1 MYLNILL
8 FRGAVLKSTVYR
20 ILNICVRTERGTGGG
35 HGLQKVDK
43 RGGVGWGGGGLKK
56 PQDCAGII
64 YRWPQRFVTLYPSFF
79 ISNNYSCA
87 S

>member
-20 ILNICVRTERGTGGG
+20 ILDICVRTERGTGGG

-43 RGGVGWGGGGLKK
+43 REGVGVGGWWVKK
-56 PQDCAGII
+56 APRLC
-64 YRWPQRFVTLYPSFF
+64 RHHL
-79 ISNNYSCA
+79 
-87 S
+87 

>member
-43 RGGVGWGGGGLKK
+43 RGGVGWGGGVKK
-56 PQDCAGII
+56 APRLC
-64 YRWPQRFVTLYPSFF
+64 RHHL
-79 ISNNYSCA
+79 
-87 S
+87 

>member
-43 RGGVGWGGGGLKK
+43 RGGVGWGVGG
-56 PQDCAGII
+56 
-64 YRWPQRFVTLYPSFF
+64 
-79 ISNNYSCA
+79 
-87 S
+87 

>member
-43 RGGVGWGGGGLKK
+43 RGGVGWGGGGVKK
-56 PQDCAGII
+56 APRLC
-64 YRWPQRFVTLYPSFF
+64 RHHL
-79 ISNNYSCA
+79 
-87 S
+87 